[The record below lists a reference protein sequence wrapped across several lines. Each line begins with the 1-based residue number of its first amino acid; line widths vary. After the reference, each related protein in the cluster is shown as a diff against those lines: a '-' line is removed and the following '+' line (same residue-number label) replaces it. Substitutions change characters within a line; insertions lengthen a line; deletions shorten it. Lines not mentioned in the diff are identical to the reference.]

1 MKTGSQKPK
10 TNTRT
15 VVLSVM
21 LVVVIVFLGFNLL
34 TVYQQTSQNQE
45 NLQRASEIRAQSYR
59 LVGLSREATSG
70 QERAFSELQSVVD
83 QMQKSWS
90 TLNANLSSA
99 TPSSQLASL
108 EEAWLKASKNAQTII
123 DNKDT
128 VIFLNQVAATLNDT
142 LPALQQEHTQVVE
155 ILLASR
161 APAEQVAVAQAQS
174 WRAERI
180 GRNVDKMLAGGADAE
195 TSAQQFTSDANL
207 FGRVLEGMKT
217 GNSQLGISR
226 VTGLKAKASLE
237 SITKR
242 FAFVSSSIQEIF
254 EATPA
259 LFSARQANN
268 EILEESPVLQ
278 EKISDLSDAIAAPPK
293 SFGLS
298 YQTALY
304 AGVFGVILMALI
316 GVLIS
321 SETRRRLRETAT
333 ANEHNQQAIL
343 RLLDEIAGLGE
354 GDLTSHATVTED
366 FTGAIADSINY
377 TIDQL
382 RILVAQI
389 QDTSENVSA
398 AANETRATALQLA
411 EASEHQAQEISGASA
426 ATNEMAITIDQVS
439 ANSSESAMVAEK
451 SVSIAKKG
459 AEVVQ
464 NTIAGMDTIREQIQD
479 TSKRIKQL
487 GESSQEIGDIVSL
500 INDIADQTNILALN
514 AAIQA
519 SMAGDAGRGFAVVAD
534 EVQRLAERS
543 AAATKQIASLVK
555 TIQTDTNE
563 AVSSMEQT
571 TSEVVKGAE
580 RAHAAG
586 RALEEIKTVSA
597 DLAELIQDISA
608 TASHQSTTAGQIS
621 STMNVIQDITSQ
633 TLSGTNNTAHSTGEL
648 AELAIELRNSVS
660 GFKLP
665 DSMEQEQQ
673 ESEEVEAGFAY
684 DEFGI
689 EEAVDHEEI
698 AEEEANLEEGEE
710 EATDQPVEAEQ
721 PKEEP
726 PVKGYG
732 LSEDEAAMVDQA
744 LHRSAEGKSVSSH
757 EGTTESDEINSV
769 LEEAEAAHA
778 ALESDLGLDEDNRS
792 IEDELMEQL
801 LADDDANDDW
811 SFDDGSETEDEEENQ
826 EKSSDDELTLED
838 DDLDDEKKKDLV
850 VDK

>member
-1 MKTGSQKPK
+1 MKTGSQRQK
-10 TNTRT
+10 TNSSM
-15 VVLSVM
+15 VVLSV
-21 LVVVIVFLGFNLL
+21 LLAFVIIFLGYNLL
-34 TVYQQTSQNQE
+34 TVFQQASRDQE
-45 NLQRASEIRAQSYR
+45 NLQLASEMRALSYR
-59 LVGLSREATSG
+59 LVGLSRESTAG
-70 QERAFSELQSVVD
+70 QEIAFGELQNVVD

-90 TLNANLSSA
+90 TLNANLSA
-99 TPSSQLASL
+99 GTPSAQLVSL
-108 EEAWLKASKNAQTII
+108 EDAWNKARENAQTII
-123 DNKDT
+123 KNKET
-128 VIFLNQVAATLNDT
+128 VIFLNQVAATLNET
-142 LPALQQEHTQVVE
+142 LPELQQEHTQVVE
-155 ILLASR
+155 ILLANR

-180 GRNVDKMLAGGADAE
+180 GRNVDKMLAGGTDAE
-195 TSAQQFTSDANL
+195 ISAEQFTSDANL

-226 VTGLKAKASLE
+226 VTGVQVKASLE

-268 EILEESPVLQ
+268 EILDESPILQ
-278 EKISDLSDAIAAPPK
+278 EQISQLSDVIAAPPE
-293 SFGLS
+293 SLGLS

-304 AGVFGVILMALI
+304 AGVFGVILMALM

-321 SETRRRLRETAT
+321 AETRRRLSETAT
-333 ANEHNQQAIL
+333 ANEHNQEAIL

-354 GDLTSHATVTED
+354 GDLTKHATVTED

-411 EASEHQAQEISGASA
+411 EASEHQAKEIAGASA
-426 ATNEMAITIDQVS
+426 ATNEMAIAIDQVS

-563 AVSSMEQT
+563 AVTSMEQT
-571 TSEVVKGAE
+571 TAEVVKGAE

-586 RALEEIKTVSA
+586 GALEEIKTVSA
-597 DLAELIQDISA
+597 DLAALIQDIST
-608 TASHQSTTAGQIS
+608 TASHQSTTAGHIS

-665 DSMEQEQQ
+665 ASMEQQ
-673 ESEEVEAGFAY
+673 EPEADDVGFSY
-684 DEFGI
+684 DEFLGVEEDI
-689 EEAVDHEEI
+689 TFDEAVD
-698 AEEEANLEEGEE
+698 
-710 EATDQPVEAEQ
+710 
-721 PKEEP
+721 EEP
-726 PVKGYG
+726 IDQDIVSEDEEDPSSDEAAQDKSPVKSNG
-732 LSEDEAAMVDQA
+732 LSEDEAAMVDRA
-744 LHRSAEGKSVSSH
+744 LHRIDESSEDAEGISK
-757 EGTTESDEINSV
+757 V

-778 ALESDLGLDEDNRS
+778 ALESDLGLGEDESS
-792 IEDELMEQL
+792 IEDGLMEQL
-801 LADDDANDDW
+801 LADDY
-811 SFDDGSETEDEEENQ
+811 SEVESTEG
-826 EKSSDDELTLED
+826 ELS
-838 DDLDDEKKKDLV
+838 LDDTDFDRSDNEEKKDPV
-850 VDK
+850 TER